1 MTEIT
6 LDQVILAS
14 SLKKK
19 NLHVID
25 DLVFPMGAKKQ
36 VKVGLRGRAIDL
48 EELTG

>member
-1 MTEIT
+1 MN
-6 LDQVILAS
+6 QGILAS
-14 SLKKK
+14 ALKKK

-25 DLVFPMGAKKQ
+25 DIVFPIGAKKQ